1 MKYTI
6 VYGDPQT
13 PFIQQRY
20 ETIEEAQAR
29 LKALKVKFGEKY
41 ALVIVSVDDQG
52 AFHPLTSA

>member
-29 LKALKVKFGEKY
+29 LKALQAKFGEKY
-41 ALVIVSVDDQG
+41 ALAIVSVDDQG
-52 AFHPLTSA
+52 AFHALADA